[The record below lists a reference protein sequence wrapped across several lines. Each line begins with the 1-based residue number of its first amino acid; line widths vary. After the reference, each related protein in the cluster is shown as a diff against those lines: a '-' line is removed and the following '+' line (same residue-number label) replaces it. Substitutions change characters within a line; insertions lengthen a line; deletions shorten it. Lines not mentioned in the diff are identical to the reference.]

1 MSINANEVIFS
12 FMNRVA
18 LCGGVYSGVNGTI
31 SSPNYPSDY
40 PNYMY
45 CVYTIT
51 VPYDTVCIEFIDFNI
66 SYVWAYVTVYEGVT
80 LAKRIGR

>member
-1 MSINANEVIFS
+1 
-12 FMNRVA
+12 MNRVA
-18 LCGGVYSGVNGTI
+18 LCGGVYSNVNGTI

-51 VPYDTVCIEFIDFNI
+51 VPYDTVCIEFTDFNTEA
-66 SYVWAYVTVYEGVT
+66 SVDYVTVYEGVT

>member
-1 MSINANEVIFS
+1 MSINAIDVRFS

-31 SSPNYPSDY
+31 SSPNYPSAYLD
-40 PNYMY
+40 YMY

-51 VPYDTVCIEFIDFNI
+51 VPYATVCIEFSHFNI
-66 SYVWAYVTVYEGVT
+66 LYPWAYVTVYEGVT